1 MFGTIHQHLKQY
13 LIQNFSTHYRREGTI
28 TMIVRR
34 CTGLHFLFH
43 LSSSIAFLIKRG
55 KIHVEKIEKVN
66 ISHSKRWFHFTNRS
80 LRIPHYFVEILTPP
94 QPWSK
99 NDALIGA
106 RYIP

>member
-13 LIQNFSTHYRREGTI
+13 LIQIFPLTI
-28 TMIVRR
+28 VV
-34 CTGLHFLFH
+34 
-43 LSSSIAFLIKRG
+43 KEG
-55 KIHVEKIEKVN
+55 KIHVEKIEKAN

-80 LRIPHYFVEILTPP
+80 LRIPHYFVEILTPL

-99 NDALIGA
+99 NYALIGT